1 MGPEG
6 TAQSESLF
14 TVWGRGKD
22 RGEGKTPFPM
32 SCGPPFLSPFF
43 PNTTPFRNGLE
54 VKEQRGPV
62 PCKLSFGLPR
72 ARPVWSGSTP
82 TAGGAGQSPVVP
94 CRSYVE
100 KLVMFTACTHRGICT
115 TSDYFY
121 RNSCTMMLFLTK
133 GESC

>member
-14 TVWGRGKD
+14 TAWGPGKD

-43 PNTTPFRNGLE
+43 PNMTPFRNGLE
-54 VKEQRGPV
+54 VKGQRGPV
-62 PCKLSFGLPR
+62 PCKLLR
-72 ARPVWSGSTP
+72 APQSLACAAWQHPNSGRGWTVTCGSLQVLRGEVGHVYCLRTQLA
-82 TAGGAGQSPVVP
+82 TI
-94 CRSYVE
+94 
-100 KLVMFTACTHRGICT
+100 FTETL
-115 TSDYFY
+115 
-121 RNSCTMMLFLTK
+121 TMMLFLTK